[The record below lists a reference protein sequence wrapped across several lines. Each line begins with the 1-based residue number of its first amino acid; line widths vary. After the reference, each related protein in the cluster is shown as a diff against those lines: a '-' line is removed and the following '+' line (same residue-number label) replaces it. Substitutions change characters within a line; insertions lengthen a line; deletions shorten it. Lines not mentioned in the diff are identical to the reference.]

1 MLSGA
6 RGLSG
11 LAILTRV
18 RLGPA
23 VTRRSYTGVSSLSV
37 PRPAV
42 VPQCQWQCRRAQ
54 WRVGV
59 VYGAYRTAA
68 PNGARTGRRVSA
80 TSWPSSSLADRSAHC
95 AATVRTESDE
105 PDEARSYT
113 QPIHIQRLS
122 EVLLRE
128 RELVSHV

>member
-80 TSWPSSSLADRSAHC
+80 TSWPSSSLAVP
-95 AATVRTESDE
+95 TVRTESDE